1 MNDID
6 TFKEYLREKNVLISI
21 IIKYLSLIYDILHM
35 TIDIININN
44 NRFAAH
50 LRKKKG
56 NIIITLSLI

>member
-6 TFKEYLREKNVLISI
+6 TFKEYFREKNLLISI
-21 IIKYLSLIYDILHM
+21 IIKHLSLIYDIFHM
-35 TIDIININN
+35 IKDIININN

-56 NIIITLSLI
+56 NIIPLSVI